1 MKRICLHGPESTGK
15 STLGTRLA
23 AHLGCEVVPEYG
35 RAYCEANGTDIDM
48 AALVHIAQTQDAM
61 NRAAAARAIERVNV
75 AEIRSPRAQS
85 RGQSA
90 LAGVS
95 SPLDTNGQGVILFDT
110 DPLITAVWA
119 DMMFAGNGRYQRD
132 PWFDAFT
139 GYADLYL
146 LLDIDLPFVD
156 DGLRVYAKAEE
167 RQRFFDLCKA
177 ELDARAVPYAVIR
190 GQGDARFAAALAAIS
205 T

>member
-35 RAYCEANGTDIDM
+35 RAYCEANGTDIGIDE
-48 AALVHIAQTQDAM
+48 LVHIAQTQDAM
-61 NRAAAARAIERVNV
+61 NKAAAAREGTIV
-75 AEIRSPRAQS
+75 
-85 RGQSA
+85 
-90 LAGVS
+90 
-95 SPLDTNGQGVILFDT
+95 LFDT

-119 DMMFAGNGRYQRD
+119 EMMFGSRD

-156 DGLRVYAKAEE
+156 DGLRVYADPDERRRFFGLCKSELEE
-167 RQRFFDLCKA
+167 RG
-177 ELDARAVPYAVIR
+177 VPYTLIS
-190 GQGDARFAAALAAIS
+190 GIGETRFAAALSAIDQS
-205 T
+205 ASITR

>member
-23 AHLGCEVVPEYG
+23 AHFGCEVVPEYG

-48 AALVHIAQTQDAM
+48 TALIHIAQTQDAM
-61 NRAAAARAIERVNV
+61 NRQAAVRDGKMV
-75 AEIRSPRAQS
+75 
-85 RGQSA
+85 
-90 LAGVS
+90 L
-95 SPLDTNGQGVILFDT
+95 LDT

-119 DMMFAGNGRYQRD
+119 EMMFGQRD
-132 PWFDAFT
+132 IWFDGFD

-156 DGLRVYAKAEE
+156 DGLRVYAQPDD
-167 RQRFFDLCKA
+167 RRHFFDLCKA
-177 ELDARAVPYAVIR
+177 ELDNRGVRYALIR
-190 GQGDARFAAALAAIS
+190 GEGEARFAAALEAIAAGC
-205 T
+205 

>member
-23 AHLGCEVVPEYG
+23 AHFGCEVVPEYG

-61 NRAAAARAIERVNV
+61 NRQAVVRDGRMV
-75 AEIRSPRAQS
+75 
-85 RGQSA
+85 
-90 LAGVS
+90 LC
-95 SPLDTNGQGVILFDT
+95 DT

-119 DMMFAGNGRYQRD
+119 EMMFGQHDA
-132 PWFDAFT
+132 WFADFA

-156 DGLRVYAKAEE
+156 DGLRVYANPDD
-167 RQRFFDLCKA
+167 RRHFFDLCKA
-177 ELDARAVPYAVIR
+177 ELDNRDVRYALIR
-190 GQGDARFAAALAAIS
+190 GEGEARFAAALEAIAAAC
-205 T
+205 

>member
-35 RAYCEANGTDIDM
+35 RAYCEAHGTDIGM
-48 AALVHIAQTQDAM
+48 AELVHIAEQQDAM
-61 NRAAAARAIERVNV
+61 NRAAAAREGAVV
-75 AEIRSPRAQS
+75 
-85 RGQSA
+85 
-90 LAGVS
+90 
-95 SPLDTNGQGVILFDT
+95 LFDT

-119 DMMFAGNGRYQRD
+119 EMMFETRD

-156 DGLRVYAKAEE
+156 DGLRVYAKPEE
-167 RQRFFDLCKA
+167 RRHFFDLCKA
-177 ELDARAVPYAVIR
+177 ELDRRGVEYVLIR
-190 GQGDARFAAALAAIS
+190 GEGEARFAAALAAIR
-205 T
+205 

>member
-35 RAYCEANGTDIDM
+35 RAYCEANGTDIGM
-48 AALVHIAQTQDAM
+48 PELVHIAEQQDVM
-61 NRAAAARAIERVNV
+61 NRAAAARE
-75 AEIRSPRAQS
+75 
-85 RGQSA
+85 GQT
-90 LAGVS
+90 V
-95 SPLDTNGQGVILFDT
+95 LFDT

-119 DMMFAGNGRYQRD
+119 EMMFVKRD
-132 PWFDAFT
+132 PWFNDFT

-156 DGLRVYAKAEE
+156 DGLRVYAAPGE
-167 RQRFFDLCKA
+167 RRRFFDLCRA
-177 ELDARAVPYAVIR
+177 ELDGRGVQYALI
-190 GQGDARFAAALAAIS
+190 QGEGEARFGAALSAIHDGS
-205 T
+205 A

>member
-15 STLGTRLA
+15 STLGTTLA
-23 AHLGCEVVPEYG
+23 AHLRCEVVPEYG
-35 RAYCEANGTDIDM
+35 RAYCEAHGTDIGM
-48 AALVHIAQTQDAM
+48 AELVHIAHTQDAM
-61 NRAAAARAIERVNV
+61 NRAAAAREGTVV
-75 AEIRSPRAQS
+75 
-85 RGQSA
+85 
-90 LAGVS
+90 
-95 SPLDTNGQGVILFDT
+95 LFDT

-119 DMMFAGNGRYQRD
+119 EMMFGQTPGYRRD

-156 DGLRVYAKAEE
+156 DGLRVYAMPEE

-177 ELDARAVPYAVIR
+177 ELDQRGVHYALI
-190 GQGDARFAAALAAIS
+190 QGEGEARFETALAAIK
-205 T
+205 